1 MKKINYYQL
10 SLIII
15 LSSLISIFFVNYTY
29 DKLENQLESK
39 ITLKEN
45 ELVVGDYNEQYFNF
59 DRTIFNTIDK
69 IRLFPNLECNFIKD
83 VNPRPISITSNRGIY
98 IIKIFNPNKS
108 DNENCFNYILDLIK
122 FEFIKTI
129 QKKVDQLNM
138 QQSIRLKALDDLD
151 SEKITLEAQR
161 KEKMIKLEEFKFQTK
176 KIIFSDFLELVK
188 NNKVREVGI
197 TEDFITG
204 LTTNNEKFYTVSK
217 DLSNSDFVIEYFF
230 EKGLDFY
237 FIDEDYSK
245 NKVYREVYNRQT
257 IEDQVKLSFYKNK
270 ITQSPSIISEVT
282 HEEIR
287 LGFKIYTL
295 IILILFNIVGIIIFL
310 LINRTYLK
318 PLFNYLKKIS

>member
-1 MKKINYYQL
+1 MKKINYFQL
-10 SLIII
+10 LLTII

-39 ITLKEN
+39 IILTQN
-45 ELVVGDYNEQYFNF
+45 EFVIGDYNEQYFNF

-69 IRLFPNLECNFIKD
+69 IRLFPALECNFIKD
-83 VNPRPISITSNRGIY
+83 VSPRPISMTANRGIY

-122 FEFIKTI
+122 LEFIKNI
-129 QKKVDQLNM
+129 QKKIDQLNTL
-138 QQSIRLKALDDLD
+138 QSLRLKALDDLD

-161 KEKMIKLEEFKFQTK
+161 KEKMIKLEEFKFETK
-176 KIIFSDFLELVK
+176 KIIFSDFLELVR
-188 NNKVREVGI
+188 NNKVLEIGI

-204 LTTNNEKFYTVSK
+204 LTTSSEKFYTVSK
-217 DLSNSDFVIEYFF
+217 DLSNSDFLIEFFF

-270 ITQSPSIISEVT
+270 INQSPIIITEVN
-282 HEEIR
+282 HKDIR

-295 IILILFNIVGIIIFL
+295 IILILFNIVGIIIFIF
-310 LINRTYLK
+310 INRTYLK
-318 PLFNYLKKIS
+318 PLFNFLKKIS

>member
-69 IRLFPNLECNFIKD
+69 IRLFPNLECNFVKD

-295 IILILFNIVGIIIFL
+295 IILILFNIVGIIIFI
-310 LINRTYLK
+310 LINRTYFK